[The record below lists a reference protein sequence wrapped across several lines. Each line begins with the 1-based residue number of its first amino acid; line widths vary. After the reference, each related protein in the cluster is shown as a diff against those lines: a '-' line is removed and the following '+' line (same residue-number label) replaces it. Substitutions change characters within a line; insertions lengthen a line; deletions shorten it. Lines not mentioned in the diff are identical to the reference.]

1 MKQFQSLSESEM
13 EVMRVIW
20 ASPTP
25 VTSAE
30 MLERFSAKGWK
41 IQTVSTF
48 LTRLVDKGALKMEKR
63 GRGNLYSPAL
73 TPEEYRRREA
83 RAGVGVPDWRRVG
96 GVVLNRTHTE
106 RTAGTRDSSPYPD
119 GTQGQTGG
127 CRSGVGASG
136 MRGRRRRDSDAVRGA
151 ER

>member
-48 LTRLVDKGALKMEKR
+48 LTRLVEKGALKIEKR

-83 RAGVGVPDWRRVG
+83 RNVVDTMYGGSMLDFMAAFYGGNYADKREIEELRRWF
-96 GVVLNRTHTE
+96 E
-106 RTAGTRDSSPYPD
+106 REM
-119 GTQGQTGG
+119 
-127 CRSGVGASG
+127 SG
-136 MRGRRRRDSDAVRGA
+136 
-151 ER
+151 E

>member
-13 EVMRVIW
+13 EVMRVVW

-83 RAGVGVPDWRRVG
+83 RNVVDTMYGGSMLDFMAAFYGGNHADERELDELRDWF
-96 GVVLNRTHTE
+96 E
-106 RTAGTRDSSPYPD
+106 REMDKR
-119 GTQGQTGG
+119 
-127 CRSGVGASG
+127 
-136 MRGRRRRDSDAVRGA
+136 
-151 ER
+151 

>member
-20 ASPTP
+20 ASPSP
-25 VTSAE
+25 VTSGE

-48 LTRLVDKGALKMEKR
+48 LTRLVEKGALKIEKR

-83 RAGVGVPDWRRVG
+83 RSVINTMYGGSMLDFMAAFYGGGHADKLEIEELRRWF
-96 GVVLNRTHTE
+96 E
-106 RTAGTRDSSPYPD
+106 REMNG
-119 GTQGQTGG
+119 
-127 CRSGVGASG
+127 
-136 MRGRRRRDSDAVRGA
+136 
-151 ER
+151 E

>member
-13 EVMRVIW
+13 EVMRAVW

-25 VTSAE
+25 VTSGE

-48 LTRLVDKGALKMEKR
+48 LTRLVEKGALKIEKR

-83 RAGVGVPDWRRVG
+83 RSVIDALYGGSMLDFMAAFYGGGDADRRE
-96 GVVLNRTHTE
+96 LDELRRWFE
-106 RTAGTRDSSPYPD
+106 REID
-119 GTQGQTGG
+119 G
-127 CRSGVGASG
+127 
-136 MRGRRRRDSDAVRGA
+136 
-151 ER
+151 E

>member
-48 LTRLVDKGALKMEKR
+48 LTRLVDKGALKTEKR

-83 RAGVGVPDWRRVG
+83 RNVVDTMYGGSMLDFMAAFYGGNHADKRELDELRDWF
-96 GVVLNRTHTE
+96 E
-106 RTAGTRDSSPYPD
+106 REMDKR
-119 GTQGQTGG
+119 
-127 CRSGVGASG
+127 
-136 MRGRRRRDSDAVRGA
+136 
-151 ER
+151 

>member
-73 TPEEYRRREA
+73 TPDEYRRREA
-83 RAGVGVPDWRRVG
+83 RNVVDTMYG
-96 GVVLNRTHTE
+96 GSMLDFMAAFYGGNHADEGELDELRKWFE
-106 RTAGTRDSSPYPD
+106 REMDKR
-119 GTQGQTGG
+119 
-127 CRSGVGASG
+127 
-136 MRGRRRRDSDAVRGA
+136 
-151 ER
+151 

>member
-63 GRGNLYSPAL
+63 GRSNLYSPAL

-83 RAGVGVPDWRRVG
+83 RNVVDTMYGGSMLDFMAAFYGGNHADERELDELRDWF
-96 GVVLNRTHTE
+96 E
-106 RTAGTRDSSPYPD
+106 REMDKR
-119 GTQGQTGG
+119 
-127 CRSGVGASG
+127 
-136 MRGRRRRDSDAVRGA
+136 
-151 ER
+151 

>member
-83 RAGVGVPDWRRVG
+83 RNVVDTMYGGSMLDFMAAFYGGSHADERELNELRDWF
-96 GVVLNRTHTE
+96 
-106 RTAGTRDSSPYPD
+106 
-119 GTQGQTGG
+119 
-127 CRSGVGASG
+127 
-136 MRGRRRRDSDAVRGA
+136 GREMDKR
-151 ER
+151 